1 MDPRIALLMILLA
14 GCAASGEKLFREC
27 LLLDR
32 DAVYTQSRDLQ
43 KIECRR

>member
-1 MDPRIALLMILLA
+1 MRVALLLFLLA
-14 GCAASGEKLFREC
+14 GCAASGETLFREC

-32 DAVYTQSRDLQ
+32 DASYTYSQGMS